1 MFESLLEKILQKLF
15 GEYIDNLDQ
24 ENLHV
29 GVFFKFFACL

>member
-1 MFESLLEKILQKLF
+1 MFESLLENILKRLF

-29 GVFFKFFACL
+29 GVSSHA